1 MDTMSRNTHPEVA
14 PPVLYVP
21 IDERVDGELGFSLAH
36 MVDQTRVLLAYTSL
50 DRLLNGYDN
59 LGESAEEVTP
69 TLPMSVDGGIA
80 TDIIT
85 DLMGTLDYAGS
96 GYGVVTCAGILTSV
110 FPVPR
115 YRQIL

>member
-1 MDTMSRNTHPEVA
+1 MSRNTHPEVA

-36 MVDQTRVLLAYTSL
+36 MVDI
-50 DRLLNGYDN
+50 YDN

-69 TLPMSVDGGIA
+69 TLPISVDGGIA

-85 DLMGTLDYAGS
+85 DLMGALDYAGS

>member
-1 MDTMSRNTHPEVA
+1 MDTMSRNTHPEVT

-69 TLPMSVDGGIA
+69 TLPSA
-80 TDIIT
+80 
-85 DLMGTLDYAGS
+85 LMAGS
-96 GYGVVTCAGILTSV
+96 QPTSSRISWG
-110 FPVPR
+110 PSTMR
-115 YRQIL
+115 DQAMGW

>member
-1 MDTMSRNTHPEVA
+1 
-14 PPVLYVP
+14 
-21 IDERVDGELGFSLAH
+21 

-69 TLPMSVDGGIA
+69 TLPISVDGGIA